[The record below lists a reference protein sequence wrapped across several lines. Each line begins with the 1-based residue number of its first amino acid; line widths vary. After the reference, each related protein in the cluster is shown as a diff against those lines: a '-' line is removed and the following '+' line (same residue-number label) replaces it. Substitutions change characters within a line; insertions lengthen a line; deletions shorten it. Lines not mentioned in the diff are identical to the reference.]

1 MKMLLVET
9 LAVTL
14 LAAVAVAQEEA
25 TKTDMLKIQGT
36 WRLLSRE
43 KDGKADAAE
52 AIKDIVM
59 INKGD
64 KFSFKGSASGA
75 GAMTGTFTL
84 DATKKPK
91 TMDRIP
97 ADGPRKGKTLPGIYA
112 LDGDTLKICVSLTGA
127 ERPSEFA
134 TRPNSGVLLSV
145 FKREK

>member
-1 MKMLLVET
+1 MKLL
-9 LAVTL
+9 LAEILALSL

-25 TKTDMLKIQGT
+25 TKADMLKIQGI
-36 WRLLSRE
+36 WRLQSRE
-43 KDGKADAAE
+43 KDGTSDSAE
-52 AIKDIVM
+52 AIKDILM
-59 INKGD
+59 TNEGD

-75 GAMTGTFTL
+75 GAMTGTFKL

-112 LDGDTLKICVSLTGA
+112 LDGDTLKICVSLTGT

-134 TRPNSGVLLSV
+134 TRAKSGVLLSV